1 MDLYEALRTTSA
13 IREFATEAA
22 PDSALHAIIEQARF
36 APSGGNRQGARVI
49 IVREA
54 STKQAIAELAVPAAK
69 RYRAQQQRG
78 ENPWNTID
86 ETTADAE
93 AIEATPAPPG
103 LTMQYT
109 AAPVLLV
116 VCVDLK
122 VVASVDRYLGRV
134 GMVSGASVYPFA
146 WSILL
151 AARAAGYGGTL
162 TTMPIAEEPK
172 LQTLLGLPEHV
183 AVAAIIPLGRPLR
196 TLTKL
201 KRLPVSEIAMHERW
215 GGPPLTS

>member
-1 MDLYEALRTTSA
+1 M
-13 IREFATEAA
+13 REFTDEPV
-22 PDSALHAIIEQARF
+22 PDTALHAIIEQARF
-36 APSGGNRQGARVI
+36 APSGGNRQGTRVI
-49 IVREA
+49 IVRDSA
-54 STKQAIAELAVPAAK
+54 TKAAIAELAVPAAK

-78 ENPWNTID
+78 ENPWNTVD
-86 ETTADAE
+86 ETTADAA
-93 AIEATPAPPG
+93 AIEATSAPAG
-103 LTMQYT
+103 LTTQYS

-122 VVASVDRYLGRV
+122 VVASVDRYLDRV
-134 GMVSGASVYPFA
+134 GMVSGASVYPLA

-172 LQTLLGLPEHV
+172 LQALLGLPKHV
-183 AVAAIIPLGRPLR
+183 AVAAVVPLGRPVR

-201 KRLPVSEIAMHERW
+201 KRLRVSEIAMHERW
-215 GGPPLTS
+215 GGPPLSP